1 MVALTLF
8 GTAFT
13 AHQANAA
20 EQPQNQSN
28 HKNVLDDQTA
38 LKQAEKAKSE
48 VTQSTTNVSGTQ
60 TYQDPTQVQPKQ
72 DTQST
77 TYDASLDEMSTYN
90 EISSNQKQQSLSTD
104 DANQN
109 QTNSVTKNQQEETN
123 DLTQEDKTSTD
134 TNQLQET
141 QSVAKENEKDLGAN
155 ANNEQQ
161 DKKMTASQP
170 SENQAIET
178 QTASNDNE
186 SQQKSASN
194 F

>member
-1 MVALTLF
+1 MKF
-8 GTAFT
+8 
-13 AHQANAA
+13 HQIK
-20 EQPQNQSN
+20 SN
-28 HKNVLDDQTA
+28 NLYQQMMRIKIKRILLQ
-38 LKQAEKAKSE
+38 KS
-48 VTQSTTNVSGTQ
+48 TR
-60 TYQDPTQVQPKQ
+60 
-72 DTQST
+72 
-77 TYDASLDEMSTYN
+77 
-90 EISSNQKQQSLSTD
+90 
-104 DANQN
+104 
-109 QTNSVTKNQQEETN
+109 EETN

-186 SQQKSASN
+186 SQQKVSK
-194 F
+194 